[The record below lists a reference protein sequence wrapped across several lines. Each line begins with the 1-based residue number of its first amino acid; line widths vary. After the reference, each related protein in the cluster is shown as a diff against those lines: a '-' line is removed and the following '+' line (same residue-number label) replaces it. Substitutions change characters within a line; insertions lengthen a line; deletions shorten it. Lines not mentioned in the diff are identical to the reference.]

1 MGSKGLKRLHIG
13 ETNHDMGGGS
23 ENQEHRDKKK
33 IQEDTSS
40 SMFAGILLRSC
51 HSESIGSRS
60 GLWLSHNK
68 YQT

>member
-1 MGSKGLKRLHIG
+1 M
-13 ETNHDMGGGS
+13 TWGGTS
-23 ENQEHRDKKK
+23 ERKSRDKKK
-33 IQEDTSS
+33 IQKDTSS

-60 GLWLSHNK
+60 GLWRGHNK